1 VTPPT
6 SPPARDTGPE
16 AGRLSLEGKVVQ
28 IREDGDERWARVVL
42 TGASV
47 VQLLPPELGDLHLGD
62 RVVLQ
67 CAITVEGVRPSPDRR
82 EVAVE

>member
-1 VTPPT
+1 
-6 SPPARDTGPE
+6 
-16 AGRLSLEGKVVQ
+16 VVQ
-28 IREDGDERWARVVL
+28 ICDDGGERWAKVVL

-47 VQLLPPELGDLHLGD
+47 VQMLPAVLGDLHLGD

-67 CAITVEGVRPSPDRR
+67 CAIAVEDVRPSPDRR